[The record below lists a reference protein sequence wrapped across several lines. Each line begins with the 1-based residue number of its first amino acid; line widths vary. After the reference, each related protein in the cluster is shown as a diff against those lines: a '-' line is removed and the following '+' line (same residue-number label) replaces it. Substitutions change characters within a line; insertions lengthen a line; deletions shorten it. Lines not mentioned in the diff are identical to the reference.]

1 VNILINNAGRT
12 EPTSISSFDA
22 AAWRAQFEV
31 NFFSAVF
38 VTNGLLN
45 WIQKCQ
51 GSIVNISSV
60 RGLFDAGREGVMAF
74 TTTLAKAL
82 APDVTVNA
90 ILPGFTTTSYMERS
104 PAEQVAAWKQ
114 SSLIQRFIEPSEI
127 ADITISVAENRAIT
141 GSLIL
146 ADGGLALKRA

>member
-1 VNILINNAGRT
+1 MSEKFAVVTGCSAGIGRSIAIALAKKNYIIIGNSRTEDERAKSVLAELRQYSEKSRFIPGDLSDETAAIEFCRTVKEFSPSVNILINNAGRT

-22 AAWRAQFEV
+22 AAWRAQFDV

-60 RGLFDAGREGVMAF
+60 RGLFDA
-74 TTTLAKAL
+74 
-82 APDVTVNA
+82 
-90 ILPGFTTTSYMERS
+90 
-104 PAEQVAAWKQ
+104 
-114 SSLIQRFIEPSEI
+114 
-127 ADITISVAENRAIT
+127 
-141 GSLIL
+141 
-146 ADGGLALKRA
+146 